1 MVGIIITGV
10 IVLGALLIT
19 IVSISIYCH
28 RKLRFVYA
36 CIIVANCMRIVFN
49 MFMYRDKTICFIS
62 PMHAS
67 LQHFFHND
75 YFARNLLTIYR
86 ISSSTACVSV

>member
-10 IVLGALLIT
+10 ILLGALLII

-49 MFMYRDKTICFIS
+49 MFMYIEIRLFALFHLCMHLSSIFFIMIILLKIC
-62 PMHAS
+62 
-67 LQHFFHND
+67 
-75 YFARNLLTIYR
+75 
-86 ISSSTACVSV
+86 